1 MKKPKY
7 FEYLHNLFK
16 KDKTIIED
24 DEDLRGLPC
33 HQRLFKKAYPLGFL
47 SEIKALIRLA
57 VPISMSS
64 VFIYTISPVSM
75 AFCGHLGKDQLAII
89 GLAMSVFNICGM
101 FIILGLLT
109 ACDTLFSQTY
119 GSTIKNK
126 MVLQLYRAIIL
137 ISLCCIPSCAFYLN
151 AEPVLLLLG
160 QNPLIAQGTAN
171 LLLYLIPALIFGA
184 LGQLLIKFIQTQ
196 NRVYP
201 PLFIMILVNGIN
213 ALMHYILIYVLGMDV
228 SASAISQAIAYFFQV
243 VCLIIYIRLADF
255 SKIMS
260 FTPTKEIWEDWDTW
274 FRLAIPGLIMV
285 SLEWTIYEIGGFI
298 AGSLGARE
306 LGAQSIVITIGSL
319 CYTLVPIGVGS
330 ATGIRVGQ
338 YLGAQSVRGP
348 HCVFSVA
355 LTLVG
360 LCSLPY
366 LGILI
371 AIRWHLPKIFTL
383 DSGVIELVAELM
395 PIISVFQ
402 IVDGVNG
409 VCSGVLKGSGLQT
422 VGAIVNIVFLYMIA
436 APLGVCLVYL
446 ANLRLK
452 GIWIG
457 LICAATIQVSTLC
470 VICFNLNW
478 STQIKLALQRIK
490 AENESSAIQSK
501 SMGEHNVMTIL
512 NVEEGDILSKKR
524 DELTEFTKGS
534 DNSVRISNSHKK
546 HLSKTI
552 IRNRIIFILILLLLL
567 ASSILCRIFINWSDY
582 FGVYCVYNNDTFIK
596 ITSLD
601 STENCTVIVP

>member
-1 MKKPKY
+1 M
-7 FEYLHNLFK
+7 
-16 KDKTIIED
+16 
-24 DEDLRGLPC
+24 
-33 HQRLFKKAYPLGFL
+33 GFL

-89 GLAMSVFNICGM
+89 GLAMSVFNIC
-101 FIILGLLT
+101 
-109 ACDTLFSQTY
+109 
-119 GSTIKNK
+119 
-126 MVLQLYRAIIL
+126 AIIL

-319 CYTLVPIGVGS
+319 CYTLV
-330 ATGIRVGQ
+330 
-338 YLGAQSVRGP
+338 
-348 HCVFSVA
+348 
-355 LTLVG
+355 
-360 LCSLPY
+360 SL
-366 LGILI
+366 L
-371 AIRWHLPKIFTL
+371 
-383 DSGVIELVAELM
+383 
-395 PIISVFQ
+395 
-402 IVDGVNG
+402 
-409 VCSGVLKGSGLQT
+409 
-422 VGAIVNIVFLYMIA
+422 
-436 APLGVCLVYL
+436 
-446 ANLRLK
+446 
-452 GIWIG
+452 
-457 LICAATIQVSTLC
+457 
-470 VICFNLNW
+470 
-478 STQIKLALQRIK
+478 
-490 AENESSAIQSK
+490 
-501 SMGEHNVMTIL
+501 
-512 NVEEGDILSKKR
+512 
-524 DELTEFTKGS
+524 
-534 DNSVRISNSHKK
+534 
-546 HLSKTI
+546 
-552 IRNRIIFILILLLLL
+552 
-567 ASSILCRIFINWSDY
+567 
-582 FGVYCVYNNDTFIK
+582 
-596 ITSLD
+596 
-601 STENCTVIVP
+601 